1 MYKSDYKFE
10 KNKLLMT
17 ELTMLLSF
25 IHTNN
30 TLIKNLNKLNFQM
43 PNKFNIFRSKAAR
56 KS

>member
-10 KNKLLMT
+10 KNKLLMA

-30 TLIKNLNKLNFQM
+30 TFIKNLNKLNFQI